1 VLGNTK
7 FRGSSEAGEIRGS
20 IAEFIVPDAARLVRS
35 PTALQSGHRL
45 ERAMENSSSS
55 SLIVRAGAVRP
66 TRVGFLVGA
75 ELGLLAAQSALGLAT
90 LMPSRGVSAG

>member
-1 VLGNTK
+1 MPLA
-7 FRGSSEAGEIRGS
+7 SC
-20 IAEFIVPDAARLVRS
+20 AAQPLYS
-35 PTALQSGHRL
+35 LAIRL